1 MFPQQNSNLGKHYEV
16 DYGVIVNNLWDTLG
30 TWGHMV
36 DIDGFRVLPYN
47 IRVTLQY
54 MVLQKN

>member
-1 MFPQQNSNLGKHYEV
+1 MFLQQNSNLGKHYGI

-36 DIDGFRVLPYN
+36 DIDAPSKACHKVL
-47 IRVTLQY
+47 
-54 MVLQKN
+54 K